1 MVYSDSGLDKMTS
14 TFHDLYREHLIRKSW
29 VYSKRPVLINNW
41 EGTYFDFDE
50 KKIFD
55 IAKEASKHGIE
66 MLVTAG
72 LEKETMTE
80 QVSETGS

>member
-1 MVYSDSGLDKMTS
+1 MCIRDS
-14 TFHDLYREHLIRKSW
+14 LYREHLIRKSW
-29 VYSKRPVLINNW
+29 VYSERPVLINNW

-66 MLVTAG
+66 T
-72 LEKETMTE
+72 
-80 QVSETGS
+80 VSYTHLMRTKP